1 MDRPLNKTV
10 FLKRRGEVS
19 RQIFLISM
27 RFSRTEWRRCIVLR
41 EQADCFGWAGFRR
54 LPRQPALYLVPPVK
68 PVPMRDL
75 QAQPDAQFA
84 HYPSLRER
92 AVVISG
98 GATGIG
104 EALVTAFAR
113 QGARVAFFD
122 IQDEP
127 ARALAA
133 RLKAEGCP
141 EPLYLHCD
149 LIDIDVLKAAAA
161 RAVDALGTVDVLV
174 NNAAN
179 DARHRIEDVTAESF
193 DRSMAVNLRPQV
205 FLIQAVLPAM
215 RSAQRG
221 SIINMSS
228 ISWMIPSTGV
238 PLYITAKA
246 AIVGLTRTMAH
257 ELGPDNIRVNAVL
270 PGAIVT
276 EKQRRLVYTPEY
288 KAEIMASQALKRDI
302 LPEDVARLVLFL
314 AADDSSAITNQ
325 SYVIDGGWV

>member
-1 MDRPLNKTV
+1 MPNDAPNKPQP
-10 FLKRRGEVS
+10 EP
-19 RQIFLISM
+19 
-27 RFSRTEWRRCIVLR
+27 
-41 EQADCFGWAGFRR
+41 QAD
-54 LPRQPALYLVPPVK
+54 L
-68 PVPMRDL
+68 
-75 QAQPDAQFA
+75 DAKQFA
-84 HYPSLRER
+84 IYPSLRDR
-92 AVVISG
+92 AVLSPG

-104 EALVTAFAR
+104 ESLVRHFAH
-113 QGARVAFFD
+113 QGSRVAFLD

-127 ARALAA
+127 ARQLIDSLTDD
-133 RLKAEGCP
+133 RRP
-141 EPLYLHCD
+141 TPLYFPCD
-149 LIDIDVLKAAAA
+149 LTGIPALKAAIQH
-161 RAVDALGTVDVLV
+161 VLSSFGTIDVLV

-179 DARHRIEDVTAESF
+179 DQRHSIDEVTPEF
-193 DRSMAVNLRPQV
+193 WEHCMQQNLRHHFFCMQS
-205 FLIQAVLPAM
+205 VLPAM
-215 RSAQRG
+215 RAAQRG

-238 PLYITAKA
+238 PLYVTAKA
-246 AIVGLTRTMAH
+246 AIVGLTRTLAH

-276 EKQRRLVYTPEY
+276 ERQRRLWYTPEY